1 MLSRARLLAVFLLAA
16 LALVACDEPV
26 FGGSDESMEAMAA
39 ADISMAEPAFFGG
52 EPEPA
57 AMGKADGSVP
67 IDDLGR
73 QIIRQ
78 GRINIEVEDVST
90 DFGRVEDIARQSGG
104 FVAESSIYSSP
115 RDEKGV
121 VPPVQGAY
129 LRLRIPADRFEAVT
143 ERIAE
148 LADTVLTLDTSSQ
161 DVTMEVADFQARLR
175 NLRSTEQQYLTLLED
190 AANVEEVIQVTD
202 RLSGTRGEIERIEAQ
217 LEALSSRVELA
228 TLHVDISRAT
238 DPDEE
243 DTRGPLD
250 AAREGW
256 ETSWQFLEAILE
268 WSLAIIAFSWWLAPL
283 AALGAVVALVLNRR
297 SSAVGSG
304 GEADPDP

>member
-1 MLSRARLLAVFLLAA
+1 MLNRVRLLALLLVAA
-16 LALVACDEPV
+16 LALAACDEPV
-26 FGGSDESMEAMAA
+26 FGGSDESMDAMAT
-39 ADISMAEPAFFGG
+39 ADIAMAEPAFFGG
-52 EPEPA
+52 EPESA
-57 AMGKADGSVP
+57 AIGKADGSVP

-78 GRINIEVEDVST
+78 GRINIEVEDVAV
-90 DFGRVEDIARQSGG
+90 DFSRVEDIARQSGG

-297 SSAVGSG
+297 SSAVDSG

>member
-1 MLSRARLLAVFLLAA
+1 MLSRALLLALLLLAA
-16 LALVACDEPV
+16 LALAACDEPV

-39 ADISMAEPAFFGG
+39 ADIAMAEPAFFGG

-67 IDDLGR
+67 INDLGR

-202 RLSGTRGEIERIEAQ
+202 RLSSTRGEIERIEAQ

-250 AAREGW
+250 AALEGW